1 MPASFTFDRFVL
13 DTGDRRLRAGGE
25 PVELN
30 TRYFDALALLVN
42 EQGRLVAKERFLA
55 EVWDGVPVTDEALTQ
70 CISTLRRQLGDSA
83 ACPRFIETVPKHG
96 YRFIAPVIPVE
107 DSAAR
112 QAPGAG
118 VSDERWRNFLAT
130 GIAGTTGAVTAGAIG
145 GLVYGFASA
154 SQPVQSGVGAI
165 SVLLVLLFV
174 TILVAVIGGAGVSF
188 GIAAAQLGG
197 PSSWRWPIAGG
208 AAGGLVVGALGKLL
222 GLDAFTLLVGRSPGD
237 ITGAAEGSV
246 LGAVTGLALVV
257 AMRARSVR
265 AGAAIAGVA
274 GAAAGA
280 AIAIAG
286 GRLMLG
292 SLELLAHGF
301 PGSRLRFDRIDT
313 MFGEAA
319 FGPITRIVTAA
330 VEAGLFTGCVV
341 GAILLVGR
349 SSGFRTR

>member
-83 ACPRFIETVPKHG
+83 ARPRFIETVPKHG

-174 TILVAVIGGAGVSF
+174 TILVAVIGGAALVTFAAARTLRRAGSRRYRLALL
-188 GIAAAQLGG
+188 GIAGLTLFVVMRASAFDHVGNVVGQRVLY
-197 PSSWRWPIAGG
+197 SKKL
-208 AAGGLVVGALGKLL
+208 AAGL
-222 GLDAFTLLVGRSPGD
+222 
-237 ITGAAEGSV
+237 E
-246 LGAVTGLALVV
+246 
-257 AMRARSVR
+257 
-265 AGAAIAGVA
+265 
-274 GAAAGA
+274 
-280 AIAIAG
+280 
-286 GRLMLG
+286 LG
-292 SLELLAHGF
+292 SLVLIVANALHTIVVARRG
-301 PGSRLRFDRIDT
+301 GDR
-313 MFGEAA
+313 G
-319 FGPITRIVTAA
+319 
-330 VEAGLFTGCVV
+330 
-341 GAILLVGR
+341 
-349 SSGFRTR
+349 

>member
-13 DTGDRRLRAGGE
+13 DTGDRRLKAGGE

-70 CISTLRRQLGDSA
+70 CISTLRRQLGDNASR
-83 ACPRFIETVPKHG
+83 PRFIETVPKHG
-96 YRFIAPVIPVE
+96 YRFIAPVTPVDE
-107 DSAAR
+107 SAAAQP
-112 QAPGAG
+112 QAPA
-118 VSDERWRNFLAT
+118 VSDERWRKFMTT
-130 GIAGTTGAVTAGAIG
+130 GIAGTIGAVTAGAIG

-188 GIAAAQLGG
+188 GIAAARLGR
-197 PSSWRWPIAGG
+197 PDSWRWPIAGG
-208 AAGGLVVGALGKLL
+208 AGGGLIVGALGKLL

-237 ITGAAEGSV
+237 ITGAAEGAV

-265 AGAAIAGVA
+265 SGAAIAGVA

-280 AIAIAG
+280 GIAIAG

-301 PGSRLRFDRIDT
+301 PGSRLQLDRIDA

-319 FGPITRIVTAA
+319 FGPVTRVATAA

-341 GAILLVGR
+341 GAMLIARRASRLR
-349 SSGFRTR
+349 NR